1 MAVPRGGLGNQLFN
15 VMATLSVAQRHGWDV
30 GVDLRHAAHAGPNGA
45 HPIEALIPSQF
56 RSSRL
61 SLCEPVGSIRSAAH
75 DARRRLSEEVPRLG
89 PMVGAFSTTHLGYES
104 ALYDVGPGTR
114 VSGYFQTFAYVQD
127 LDRDELRTSLSL
139 KSASAAWR
147 TLHRELMDQE
157 PVAIHVRR
165 GDYSSSASFG
175 ILSLDY
181 YAEAIRLLHVDLGD
195 RPIWIFTDDP
205 VGAGN
210 DFPSAARVIGREITP
225 AETLDLMSRSAGL
238 AIANSSLSWWAAW
251 LANETSPVVAPSPW
265 FARQVVDV
273 DALLPPRWT
282 RLDASFV
289 ETP

>member
-15 VMATLSVAQRHGWDV
+15 VMATLSVAQLHGWDV
-30 GVDLRHAAHAGPNGA
+30 EVDLRHAAHADSSGM
-45 HPIEALIPSQF
+45 HSIEALLPSQF
-56 RSSRL
+56 RASRL
-61 SLCEPVGSIRSAAH
+61 SICGPAGSIRSAAH

-89 PMVGAFSTTHLGYES
+89 PMVRTFAASDLGYES
-104 ALYDVGPGTR
+104 ALYNVGPGTR

-139 KSASAAWR
+139 KSASAAWHALR
-147 TLHRELMDQE
+147 RELMDQQ

-175 ILSLDY
+175 ILSRDY
-181 YAEAIRLLHVDLGD
+181 YANAIRLLHLHLGD

-205 VGAGN
+205 VGASN
-210 DFPSAARVIGREITP
+210 DFPSAARVIGREVTP
-225 AETLDLMSRSAGL
+225 AETLHLMSRSSGL
-238 AIANSSLSWWAAW
+238 AIANSTLSWWSAW
-251 LANETSPVVAPSPW
+251 LADATSPVVAPSPW

-273 DALLPPRWT
+273 DALLPPQWT
-282 RLDASFV
+282 RLEASFV